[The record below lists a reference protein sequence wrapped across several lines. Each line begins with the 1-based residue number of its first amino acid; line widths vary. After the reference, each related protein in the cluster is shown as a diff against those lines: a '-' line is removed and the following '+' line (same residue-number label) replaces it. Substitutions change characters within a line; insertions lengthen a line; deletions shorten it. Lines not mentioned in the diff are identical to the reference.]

1 MLHVNNITIRM
12 EGRVLI
18 EDASFALPTKTRM
31 GVVGRNGTGKS
42 TLFKAVTGD
51 ISPDQGEIRIK
62 KGARIGAVAQEAPG
76 GPISILD
83 FVLQAD
89 KERQSLLL
97 RAETAIDPT
106 EIADIQTRLQDIEA
120 HSAEARASTILA
132 GLRFD
137 TAAQSRPCSDFS
149 GGWRMRAALAAILFS
164 KPDLLLLDEPTNYL
178 DLEGAIWLENHLRKY
193 PGAALIVSHDR
204 DLLNQSVHKIAHLAN
219 KRIRTF
225 EGGYDDFQRLLA
237 EKQRLDMAMMAKQED
252 QRRKMQTFVD
262 RFRYSAAKA
271 KQAQSRIKMMEKMQ
285 PVATLVQ
292 NPVAPFD
299 LPDPQK
305 PMAPPIIRLE
315 EADVGYEDSNPVL
328 RDLNL
333 SIQADDRIGLLGQN
347 GEGKSTFAKLL
358 SGKLNVMAGKKY
370 QHKKLQI
377 AYFAQHQ
384 LDVLDHNLTPLDHI
398 MELMPDATEA
408 QRRARLG
415 RFGLGFDQAETK
427 TRDLS
432 GGEKARLLLNLIC
445 FSGPHLLIL
454 DEPTNHLDM
463 DSRLALADA
472 LDAYSGAILLISHDR
487 SLIERCIERLWLV
500 KDGSV
505 QPYNGDMDEYKQLV
519 LKKDRKQKSKNKPP
533 KKVDQRKIT
542 ASEREGLAPIRRN
555 IERLEK
561 EINRLTA
568 GIASIDSAL
577 ASPDLYERDPAQAM
591 EFNRKRSRAIE
602 RLNMLEEQTLAEM
615 EKLEELQNPALN

>member
-18 EDASFALPTKTRM
+18 EDASFALPPKTRM

-42 TLFKAVTGD
+42 TLFKAITGD

-97 RAETAIDPT
+97 RAETAMDPT

-193 PGAALIVSHDR
+193 AGAALIVSHDR

-237 EKQRLDMAMMAKQED
+237 EKQRLDMAMMAKQEE

-315 EADVGYEDSNPVL
+315 EADVGYEYDNPVL

-427 TRDLS
+427 TKDLS

-533 KKVDQRKIT
+533 KKVEQRKIT

-568 GIASIDSAL
+568 GINNIDSAL

-615 EKLEELQNPALN
+615 EKLEKLQN

>member
-12 EGRVLI
+12 EGRILI
-18 EDASFALPTKTRM
+18 ENASFALPPKTRM

-42 TLFKAVTGD
+42 TLFRAITGELV
-51 ISPDQGEIRIK
+51 PDEGEIRIR
-62 KGARIGAVAQEAPG
+62 KGARMGAVAQEAPG
-76 GPISILD
+76 GEQSILD
-83 FVLQAD
+83 FVLEAD
-89 KERQSLLL
+89 AERSGLLAD
-97 RAETAIDPT
+97 AETETDPNKIA
-106 EIADIQTRLQDIEA
+106 EIQLRLQDIEA

-132 GLRFD
+132 GLRF
-137 TAAQSRPCSDFS
+137 TTEAQARPCGSFS
-149 GGWRMRAALAAILFS
+149 GGWRMRASLAAILFS
-164 KPDLLLLDEPTNYL
+164 TPDLLLLDEPTNYL
-178 DLEGAIWLENHLRKY
+178 DLEGAIWLENHLQKY

-219 KRIRTF
+219 KKIRTF

-252 QRRKMQTFVD
+252 QKRRMQTFVD

-299 LPDPQK
+299 LPDPK
-305 PMAPPIIRLE
+305 KAMAPPIIRFE
-315 EADVGYEDSNPVL
+315 EAAVGYEAGKPIL
-328 RDLNL
+328 RDINL
-333 SIQADDRIGLLGQN
+333 SIQNDDRIGLLGQN

-358 SGKLNVMAGKKY
+358 SGKLQVMSGNKY
-370 QHKKLQI
+370 QHKKLEI

-384 LDVLDHNLTPLDHI
+384 LDVLDRTQTPLDLI
-398 MELMPDATEA
+398 IDLMPQASEA

-415 RFGLGFDQAETK
+415 RFGLGINQAETK
-427 TRDLS
+427 IEDLS
-432 GGEKARLLLNLIC
+432 GGEKARLLLNLIS
-445 FSGPHLLIL
+445 FQGPHLLIL

-500 KDGSV
+500 KDGAV
-505 QPYNGDMDEYKQLV
+505 QPYDGDMDEYKQLV
-519 LKKDRKQKSKNKPP
+519 LKKERKRKPKAN
-533 KKVDQRKIT
+533 KKVEVRKN
-542 ASEREGLAPIRRN
+542 AADERDGMAHIRRN
-555 IERLEK
+555 IERLES
-561 EINRLTA
+561 EIQRLQK
-568 GIASIDSAL
+568 GIKSLDSAL
-577 ASPDLYERDPAQAM
+577 ASPDLYDRNPAQALDY
-591 EFNRKRSRAIE
+591 NRKRSRAIE
-602 RLNMLEEQTLAEM
+602 RLQMLEEQCLHEM
-615 EKLEELQNPALN
+615 EKLEKAS

>member
-12 EGRVLI
+12 EGRILI
-18 EDASFALPTKTRM
+18 ENASFALPPKTRM

-42 TLFKAVTGD
+42 TLFRAITGELV
-51 ISPDQGEIRIK
+51 PDEGEIRIR
-62 KGARIGAVAQEAPG
+62 KGARMGAVAQEAPG
-76 GPISILD
+76 GAQSILD
-83 FVLQAD
+83 FVLEAD
-89 KERQSLLL
+89 TERSGLLAS
-97 RAETAIDPT
+97 AETETDPNKIA
-106 EIADIQTRLQDIEA
+106 EIQLRLQDIEA

-132 GLRFD
+132 GLRF
-137 TAAQSRPCSDFS
+137 TTEAQGRPCGSFS
-149 GGWRMRAALAAILFS
+149 GGWRMRASLAAILFS
-164 KPDLLLLDEPTNYL
+164 TPDLLLLDEPTNYL
-178 DLEGAIWLENHLRKY
+178 DLEGAIWLENHLQKY

-219 KRIRTF
+219 KKIRTF

-252 QRRKMQTFVD
+252 QKRRMQTFVD

-299 LPDPQK
+299 LPDPK
-305 PMAPPIIRLE
+305 KTMAPPIIRFE
-315 EADVGYEDSNPVL
+315 EADVGYEAGKPIL
-328 RDLNL
+328 RDINL
-333 SIQADDRIGLLGQN
+333 SIQNDDRIGLLGQN

-358 SGKLNVMAGKKY
+358 SGKLQVMSGNKY
-370 QHKKLQI
+370 QHKKLEI

-384 LDVLDHNLTPLDHI
+384 LDVLDRTQTPLDLI
-398 MELMPDATEA
+398 IDLMPEASEA

-415 RFGLGFDQAETK
+415 RFGLGVNQAETK
-427 TRDLS
+427 IEDLS
-432 GGEKARLLLNLIC
+432 GGEKARLLLNLIS
-445 FSGPHLLIL
+445 FQGPHLLIL

-500 KDGSV
+500 KDGGV
-505 QPYNGDMDEYKQLV
+505 HPYDGDMDEYKQLV
-519 LKKDRKQKSKNKPP
+519 LKKERKRKPKAN
-533 KKVDQRKIT
+533 KKVVVRKN
-542 ASEREGLAPIRRN
+542 AADERDGRAHIRRN
-555 IERLEK
+555 IERLES
-561 EINRLTA
+561 EMQRLQK
-568 GIASIDSAL
+568 GIKSLDRAL
-577 ASPDLYERDPAQAM
+577 ASPNLYDRNPAQALDY
-591 EFNRKRSRAIE
+591 NRKRSRAIE
-602 RLNMLEEQTLAEM
+602 RLEMLEEQCLHEM
-615 EKLEELQNPALN
+615 EKLENR